1 MRLHRIIKGK
11 KRYRFTETDLKGE
24 TAHRLDLHTNDLL
37 QVYKSVEDI
46 DLFTGG
52 LCETPLQGGI
62 IGPTFGCVIGLQFS
76 FLRKCDRFW

>member
-1 MRLHRIIKGK
+1 MN
-11 KRYRFTETDLKGE
+11 TEYYIDL
-24 TAHRLDLHTNDLL
+24 DINDLL

>member
-1 MRLHRIIKGK
+1 M
-11 KRYRFTETDLKGE
+11 
-24 TAHRLDLHTNDLL
+24 L

-76 FLRKCDRFW
+76 FLRKCDRFWLVFAPGFSYGTNEGKMYSME